1 MVTHARGLCRIC
13 GKNRVFIDEEKKLCR
28 ECSDKLKAGEYT
40 QADIIKRVQ
49 GRKVQ
54 ILLNKK
60 KKAAEELPAVD
71 EEESSLHEKKTEK
84 TGKPHKVYRC
94 EHCHSKV
101 GYAQQKCT
109 ACGGWLSWLGTAAET
124 DPDIIICPS
133 CGTAL
138 GTAAK
143 HADICPKCNYG
154 A

>member
-28 ECSDKLKAGEYT
+28 ECSEKLKAGEYT
-40 QADIIKRVQ
+40 EADIIKRVQ

-54 ILLNKK
+54 L
-60 KKAAEELPAVD
+60 KKAADPAVD
-71 EEESSLHEKKTEK
+71 GEESSFHEKKIEK

-94 EHCHSKV
+94 EHCRSAV
-101 GYAQQKCT
+101 RYAQQKCT